1 MSTYHTSVLLQEV
14 SEYLNIAPG
23 EKYIDAT
30 LGGGGHALEIVKR
43 GGIVLGIDV
52 DQEAITYVKKIL
64 RDRDIRILSEKKD
77 EARNITVSQY
87 PNITLLRGNFADIDT
102 IARSIGFDKVQGIL
116 FDLGVSSHQLESPT
130 RGFSYLAEGPLDM
143 RMDTT
148 LSVRAEDLLKILTK
162 GELYD
167 LFYRLGEERH
177 ARAIADSIIRARGV
191 MPIKTTGQLTALL
204 LTAYGIRHPTPKMKA
219 IVSKRVFQALR
230 IAVNDELG
238 VLEEALPKALSL
250 LEKKGR
256 LVVISFHSLE
266 DRIVKHAF
274 RRFAEKN
281 VGRIVTKRPIG
292 PSEKEEK
299 RNVSSRSSKL
309 RVFEKL

>member
-14 SEYLNIAPG
+14 LDYLDIAPG
-23 EKYIDAT
+23 QKYIDAT
-30 LGGGGHALEIVKR
+30 LGGGGHSLEIVRR
-43 GGIVLGIDV
+43 GGQVLGIDQ
-52 DQEAITYVKKIL
+52 DQEAIDFVK
-64 RDRDIRILSEKKD
+64 SKD
-77 EARNITVSQY
+77 WERL
-87 PNITLLRGNFADIDT
+87 TLVHGNFRDIDT
-102 IARSIGFDKVQGIL
+102 IARSQKFEKVHGIL

-143 RMDTT
+143 RMDQT
-148 LSVRAEDLLKILTK
+148 LSVRAADLLKILTK

-177 ARAIADSIIRARGV
+177 ARTIADSIIRARGV
-191 MPIKTTGQLTALL
+191 MPIETTGQLTALL

-219 IVSKRVFQALR
+219 LVSKRVFQALR
-230 IAVNDELG
+230 IAVNDELEA
-238 VLEEALPKALSL
+238 LEEALPKALSI

-281 VGRIVTKRPIG
+281 VGRIVTKKPIG

-299 RNVSSRSSKL
+299 SNVSSRSSKL